1 MLNYQST
8 TVVFEPGQPI
18 TPQYPT
24 LAGGAAGASYSVA
37 PPLPLGLSLDS
48 ATGIINGT
56 PTAST
61 SGPVTCR
68 VTATTPG
75 GQSASVDLVIT
86 VTAQPLPPA
95 GLAYSQPAPVYLAGT
110 AIPGNTPTLAAG
122 SAGVAYAVAPALPD
136 GLNLDPATGFISGIP
151 TTAGTVTCRV
161 TATSPGGQSASVDLV
176 ITVTAQPL
184 PPAGLA
190 YSQPA
195 PVYLAG
201 TAIPGNTPTLA
212 AGSAGVAYTVAPA
225 LPDGLNLD
233 PATGFISGIP
243 TTAGTVTCRVTA
255 TSRAG
260 QSTFVD
266 LVITVTAHTEPPAGL
281 AFSHPAPAYQA
292 GTAIPANS
300 PSLAAGAAGVTYAVA
315 PALPAGLNLDPATGS
330 ITGTPSAA
338 TPGPVTC
345 RVTATNPAGQSTFV
359 DLVITVTAHTQPPA
373 GLTYTQPAPAYQAG
387 TAIPANAAA
396 LAAGAAGVTYAV
408 APALPAG
415 LNLDPATG
423 SITGTPTAATP
434 GPVTC
439 RVTATNP
446 AGQSTFADL
455 VITVAPPPPAGLA
468 YSQPAPTYQA
478 GAAIAVPNTPTLAAG
493 AAGVTYAVAPALP
506 AGFHFDPATGSITG
520 TPAAATPGPVTCRVT
535 ATNPAGQS
543 TFADLVITVD
553 PTPPAGLT
561 YAQAGP
567 AYLVGLPI
575 IPNNPTL
582 AAGAGPWVT
591 YAATDLPPGLN
602 VDPVTGIITGI
613 PTGPT
618 PPPAVPR
625 ITATNTAGHATH
637 VDLPITVD
645 RLSYPTLTP
654 EYTVNLAITPVA
666 PANPGPAGTTY
677 AAVALPAGLHLNPV
691 TGVISGTPIAVTFGD
706 SYVITANLAGHASPT
721 AIWLTIEPALRFT
734 EPSATYTVGVPIQ
747 PNVPVH
753 GRGLTAAYA
762 VAPPLPPGLAMD
774 PNTGAITGIP
784 TAAAP
789 AAIHMVTV
797 TQPSG
802 AFAHALLDLAVHA
815 SRLDAFGV
823 PGAVSAGRFGGDR
836 FDFPGLRRTL
846 QYGEDYP
853 KAPMLHPYFPGQ
865 NIRGGKLILTSSLN
879 IKFPATFFEALPAPI
894 LAQIAAMGLDRSQVD
909 ILCVSQDLMW
919 NHPGPNVLFRP
930 QSWTDPDAPFK
941 GSYST
946 GYLVTVGLFEAPAG
960 IHIVGPHGAIDH
972 FDENISAHPDGGDL
986 PPVAQSIISSGDSM
1000 PFQGL
1005 DPLVSTSFWTL
1016 TRNGN
1021 RAAATLH
1028 LILNDA
1034 DEATLQVVLGGMAAA
1049 PHLANL
1055 RTLVDQLD
1063 RPLLGLRGTRM
1074 VDQLKELTR
1083 PIVTH
1088 AAVGAPN
1095 LAGDRVLTLT
1105 GTAFTGATGVSI
1117 GPQAGRL
1124 LHVVSDT
1131 QIQVTITDPVPP
1143 APDIEV
1149 TTPMGAGRIAYP

>member
-300 PSLAAGAAGVTYAVA
+300 PS
-315 PALPAGLNLDPATGS
+315 
-330 ITGTPSAA
+330 
-338 TPGPVTC
+338 
-345 RVTATNPAGQSTFV
+345 
-359 DLVITVTAHTQPPA
+359 
-373 GLTYTQPAPAYQAG
+373 
-387 TAIPANAAA
+387 